1 MGDTITAIKNS
12 FAAWESSTGVVVGIN
27 ELGGASGPAEDGN
40 HSVGWVKIVPRSV
53 LAATW
58 VWAENGIVT
67 DVDIFYNAFHKW
79 DNLTTCG
86 GNRFDVENVGT
97 HEVGHVVGLGHLEDA
112 NAMATMYPSAPKG
125 EIKKRSLTTGDRD
138 GANDIYP

>member
-1 MGDTITAIKNS
+1 M
-12 FAAWESSTGVVVGIN
+12 
-27 ELGGASGPAEDGN
+27 
-40 HSVGWVKIVPRSV
+40 
-53 LAATW
+53 
-58 VWAENGIVT
+58 
-67 DVDIFYNAFHKW
+67 
-79 DNLTTCG
+79 
-86 GNRFDVENVGT
+86 ENVGT